1 MAAVS
6 TRTFPEAFS
15 KSVADAPLPELSQT
29 PPSWRW
35 AGDMLILFRSMNS
48 GSEGR
53 ARWVNSCFCW
63 LWVSVLSFHIP
74 VQSVRRAT
82 PQSSGMSPC
91 TFRGLW
97 GLTSRNTSLQK
108 ECAVNKDNPDGSFS
122 ELTDHIQC
130 LFVVLSRPKPV
141 TFPLSLETPAR
152 SQCN

>member
-15 KSVADAPLPELSQT
+15 KSVLLYQSSPRPHLPEGELGICWFCSSPWT
-29 PPSWRW
+29 P
-35 AGDMLILFRSMNS
+35 GLK
-48 GSEGR
+48 GGR
-53 ARWVNSCFCW
+53 AGWTPASVGW

-152 SQCN
+152 SLCN